1 MYNKLSKSVCLFVVL
16 SLLTLNVS
24 VARAGLVSTEAAMAA
39 GRNAENRAMVLA
51 QLQRDDVRQVLESKG
66 LSVSEVE
73 QRVNALSD
81 AEINRIAEHVNDL
94 PAGGGVFGVLVGA
107 ALLVFIILLITDMAG
122 ATDVF
127 PFVKKA
133 N

>member
-1 MYNKLSKSVCLFVVL
+1 MYNKSSKLVCLFVVL
-16 SLLTLNVS
+16 SLMTLNVS
-24 VARAGLVSTEAAMAA
+24 VARAGLVSTEASIAA
-39 GRNAENRAMVLA
+39 SRSADNRAMVMA
-51 QLQRDDVRQVLESKG
+51 QLQRDDVRQVLTDKG
-66 LSVSEVE
+66 LSVAEVE

-81 AEINRIAEHVNDL
+81 AEINRIADRMNDL
-94 PAGGGVFGVLVGA
+94 PAGGGFFGVLVGA
-107 ALLVFIILLITDMAG
+107 ALLVFIILMITDMAG

>member
-1 MYNKLSKSVCLFVVL
+1 MYNKFSRIVCLTVIL
-16 SLLTLNVS
+16 SLLVLNVAT
-24 VARAGLVSTEAAMAA
+24 ARAGLVTTEAAMAA
-39 GRNAENRAMVLA
+39 SRNADNRAMVLA
-51 QLQRDDVRQVLESKG
+51 QLQRDDVRQVLQTKG
-66 LSVSEVE
+66 LSVAEVE

-81 AEINRIAEHVNDL
+81 TEINQIADRMNDM
-94 PAGGGVFGVLVGA
+94 PAGSGAFGVVIGA
-107 ALLVFIILLITDMAG
+107 VLLVFIILLITDMAG

>member
-1 MYNKLSKSVCLFVVL
+1 MYNKFSRIVCLTVVI
-16 SLLTLNVS
+16 SLLVLNVAT
-24 VARAGLVSTEAAMAA
+24 ARAGLVSTEASMAA
-39 GRNAENRAMVLA
+39 SRNADNRAMVLA

-73 QRVNALSD
+73 QRVSALSD
-81 AEINRIAEHVNDL
+81 AEINRIADRMNDM
-94 PAGGGVFGVLVGA
+94 PAGGSFLGVLVGA

-127 PFVKKA
+127 PFVKKVK
-133 N
+133 

>member
-1 MYNKLSKSVCLFVVL
+1 MCNKFSKSVCLFVVL
-16 SLLTLNVS
+16 ALLTLNVS

-39 GRNAENRAMVLA
+39 NRNAENRAMVLA

-73 QRVNALSD
+73 QRVSALSD

-94 PAGGGVFGVLVGA
+94 PAGGGFFGVLVGA

>member
-1 MYNKLSKSVCLFVVL
+1 MCNKFSKSVCLFVVL
-16 SLLTLNVS
+16 ALLTLNVS
-24 VARAGLVSTEAAMAA
+24 AARAGLVSTEAAMAA
-39 GRNAENRAMVLA
+39 NRNAENRAMVLA

-73 QRVNALSD
+73 QRVSALSD

-94 PAGGGVFGVLVGA
+94 PAGGGFFGVLVGA

>member
-1 MYNKLSKSVCLFVVL
+1 MYNKSSKLVCLFVVL
-16 SLLTLNVS
+16 SLMTLNVS
-24 VARAGLVSTEAAMAA
+24 VARAGLVSTEASIAA
-39 GRNAENRAMVLA
+39 SRSADNRAMVMA
-51 QLQRDDVRQVLESKG
+51 QLQRDDVRQVLTDKG
-66 LSVSEVE
+66 LSVAEVE

-81 AEINRIAEHVNDL
+81 AEINRIADHMNDL
-94 PAGGGVFGVLVGA
+94 PAGGGFFGVLVGA
-107 ALLVFIILLITDMAG
+107 ALLVFIILMITDMAG

>member
-1 MYNKLSKSVCLFVVL
+1 MCKIFRKYVCLLVVL

-24 VARAGLVSTEAAMAA
+24 VARAGLVSTEASIAA
-39 GRNAENRAMVLA
+39 SRNADNRAMVLA
-51 QLQRDDVRQVLESKG
+51 QLQRDDVRQVLQSKG
-66 LSVSEVE
+66 LSVAEVE
-73 QRVNALSD
+73 QRVSALSD
-81 AEINRIAEHVNDL
+81 AEVNRIAERMNDM
-94 PAGGGVFGVLVGA
+94 PAGGGAFGVVIGA
-107 ALLVFIILLITDMAG
+107 VLLVFIILLITDMAG

>member
-1 MYNKLSKSVCLFVVL
+1 MYNKFSRIVCLTVVL
-16 SLLTLNVS
+16 SLLVLNVAT
-24 VARAGLVSTEAAMAA
+24 ARAGLVSTEAAMATS
-39 GRNAENRAMVLA
+39 RNADNRAMVLA
-51 QLQRDDVRQVLESKG
+51 QLQRDDVRQVLQSKG

-73 QRVNALSD
+73 QRVSALSD
-81 AEINRIAEHVNDL
+81 AEINRIADRMNNM
-94 PAGGGVFGVLVGA
+94 PAGSGVVGVLVGA

-127 PFVKKA
+127 PFVKKV

>member
-1 MYNKLSKSVCLFVVL
+1 
-16 SLLTLNVS
+16 
-24 VARAGLVSTEAAMAA
+24 
-39 GRNAENRAMVLA
+39 
-51 QLQRDDVRQVLESKG
+51 VRQALESKG
-66 LSVSEVE
+66 LSVAEVE

-81 AEINRIAEHVNDL
+81 AEINRIADRMNDL
-94 PAGGGVFGVLVGA
+94 PAGGGFFGILIGA
-107 ALLVFIILLITDMAG
+107 AVFVFIILLITDMAG

>member
-1 MYNKLSKSVCLFVVL
+1 MYNKFSRIVCLTVVI
-16 SLLTLNVS
+16 SLLVLNVAT
-24 VARAGLVSTEAAMAA
+24 ARAGLVSTEASMAA
-39 GRNAENRAMVLA
+39 SRNADNRAMVLA

-73 QRVNALSD
+73 QRVSALSD
-81 AEINRIAEHVNDL
+81 AEINRIAKHMNDM
-94 PAGGGVFGVLVGA
+94 PAGGSFLGVLVGA

-127 PFVKKA
+127 PFVKKVK
-133 N
+133 

>member
-1 MYNKLSKSVCLFVVL
+1 MHNKSSKFVCLFVVL

-24 VARAGLVSTEAAMAA
+24 VARAGLVSTEASIAA
-39 GRNAENRAMVLA
+39 SRSADNRAMVMA
-51 QLQRDDVRQVLESKG
+51 QLQRDDVRQVLKDKG
-66 LSVSEVE
+66 LSVAEVE

-81 AEINRIAEHVNDL
+81 AEINRIAERMDDL
-94 PAGGGVFGVLVGA
+94 PAGGGFLGVLVGA
-107 ALLVFIILLITDMAG
+107 ALLVFIILMITDMAG

>member
-1 MYNKLSKSVCLFVVL
+1 MYNKFSRIVCLTMVL
-16 SLLTLNVS
+16 SLLVLNVAS
-24 VARAGLVSTEAAMAA
+24 ARAGLVSTEAAIAA
-39 GRNAENRAMVLA
+39 SRNADNRAMVMA

-66 LSVSEVE
+66 LSVAEVE
-73 QRVNALSD
+73 QRVSALSD
-81 AEINRIAEHVNDL
+81 AEVNRIADHMNDM
-94 PAGGGVFGVLVGA
+94 PAGSGVVGVLVGA

-127 PFVKKA
+127 PFVKKV

>member
-1 MYNKLSKSVCLFVVL
+1 MHNKFSKLVCLFVVL
-16 SLLTLNVS
+16 SLLTLNVT
-24 VARAGLVSTEAAMAA
+24 VARAGLVSTEASMAA
-39 GRNAENRAMVLA
+39 SRSADNRAMVLA
-51 QLQRDDVRQVLESKG
+51 QLQRDDVRRVLESKG

-73 QRVNALSD
+73 QRVSALSD
-81 AEINRIAEHVNDL
+81 AEINRIADRMNDM
-94 PAGGGVFGVLVGA
+94 PAGGGVIGVLVGA

-127 PFVKKA
+127 PFVKKV

>member
-1 MYNKLSKSVCLFVVL
+1 M
-16 SLLTLNVS
+16 TLNVS
-24 VARAGLVSTEAAMAA
+24 VARAGLVSTEASIAA
-39 GRNAENRAMVLA
+39 SRSADNRAMVMA
-51 QLQRDDVRQVLESKG
+51 QLQRDDVRQVLTDKG
-66 LSVSEVE
+66 LSVAEVE

-81 AEINRIAEHVNDL
+81 AEINRIADHMNDL
-94 PAGGGVFGVLVGA
+94 PAGGGFFGVLVGA
-107 ALLVFIILLITDMAG
+107 ALLVFIILMITDMAG